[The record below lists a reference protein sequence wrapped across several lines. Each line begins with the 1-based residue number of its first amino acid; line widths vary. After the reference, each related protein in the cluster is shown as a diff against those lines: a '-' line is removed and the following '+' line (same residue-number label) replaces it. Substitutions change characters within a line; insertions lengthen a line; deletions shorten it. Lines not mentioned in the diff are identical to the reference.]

1 MERLK
6 ANLLGISQ
14 FRDNDLVVQFS
25 KKECNIFDSSGKW
38 QVAYGAPTRLLTIA
52 MVFLVSQQILK
63 FFATRQP

>member
-38 QVAYGAPTRLLTIA
+38 QVAYGAPTRLLTTA
-52 MVFLVSQQILK
+52 MAFLVSLQILK
-63 FFATRQP
+63 LSAIRQP